1 MIITGRKFSNKG
13 FTLIEL
19 MIAMAVGLVLL
30 SAVYSFF
37 ILQNK
42 ELNKQ
47 EQVAV
52 MQDNARMAMDMMT
65 REIMMA
71 GYGATSSLPRCVG
84 TTTATNTP
92 CVGITAA
99 NTNSIS
105 FSADLD
111 NSGSITSSGSN
122 ENITYDLYT
131 SGASGVQV
139 LGRSSNGGT
148 HQPVVE
154 NIYPSG
160 TEPALSF
167 TYLKADGSPITGSPD
182 LSLIRSI
189 QIVITARTA
198 NVDPATGNYRYF
210 TLTSK
215 VAPRNL
221 GL

>member
-1 MIITGRKFSNKG
+1 MIITGRKLLFKG

-30 SAVYSFF
+30 AAVYSFF

-99 NTNSIS
+99 NTNSIT
-105 FSADLD
+105 LL
-111 NSGSITSSGSN
+111 SGI
-122 ENITYDLYT
+122 
-131 SGASGVQV
+131 
-139 LGRSSNGGT
+139 
-148 HQPVVE
+148 
-154 NIYPSG
+154 
-160 TEPALSF
+160 
-167 TYLKADGSPITGSPD
+167 
-182 LSLIRSI
+182 IR
-189 QIVITARTA
+189 
-198 NVDPATGNYRYF
+198 
-210 TLTSK
+210 K
-215 VAPRNL
+215 
-221 GL
+221 

>member
-1 MIITGRKFSNKG
+1 MIITGRKLLFKG

-30 SAVYSFF
+30 AAVYSFF

-111 NSGSITSSGSN
+111 NSGSTTSGSN

-131 SGASGVQV
+131 TAAGVQV
-139 LGRSSNGGT
+139 LGRSSNGGS

-221 GL
+221 GM

>member
-1 MIITGRKFSNKG
+1 MIMNCRKFSPKG

-19 MIAMAVGLVLL
+19 MIAMVVGLVLL
-30 SAVYSFF
+30 AAVYSVFN
-37 ILQNK
+37 LQNK
-42 ELNKQ
+42 ELSKQ
-47 EQVAV
+47 EQIAV
-52 MQDNARMAMDMMT
+52 MQDNAKMAMEMMT

-99 NTNSIS
+99 NANTIS

-131 SGASGVQV
+131 SAASGVQV

-160 TEPALSF
+160 TEPALAF
-167 TYLKADGSPITGSPD
+167 TYLKADGSSTTD

-198 NVDPATGNYRYF
+198 NVDQNTGNYRYI
-210 TLTSK
+210 TLKSNVT
-215 VAPRNL
+215 PRNL